1 MVNPGK
7 VVDVPKDSG
16 IIANEWKKAADTT
29 QNESSHESSWQLDDM
44 VLLQC
49 NIDDMTA
56 EGIAHMM
63 EAFISRH
70 GARDVWVR
78 YTHYLISCIVCMYV
92 CDSSTLEVLIIEVWL
107 RLCILQV
114 ENIGMKK
121 SRAGQQFNILCMA
134 AEKDKFLNLVFRE
147 STSIGVRILA
157 ISRASLR
164 REAVLLQGEGFNYG
178 PIPAKVCDIVVAFVG
193 CTSRAGI
200 SKCSGGR
207 SYSYW

>member
-1 MVNPGK
+1 MYRVFSYLPSIVRFFSFLPTYYSAPLVNPGK

-16 IIANEWKKAADTT
+16 IIVNEWKKAAVTT

-78 YTHYLISCIVCMYV
+78 YTHYLTSCIVCTYV
-92 CDSSTLEVLIIEVWL
+92 VEVH
-107 RLCILQV
+107 
-114 ENIGMKK
+114 
-121 SRAGQQFNILCMA
+121 
-134 AEKDKFLNLVFRE
+134 
-147 STSIGVRILA
+147 
-157 ISRASLR
+157 
-164 REAVLLQGEGFNYG
+164 
-178 PIPAKVCDIVVAFVG
+178 
-193 CTSRAGI
+193 
-200 SKCSGGR
+200 
-207 SYSYW
+207 